1 MKRISVLLITILLLL
16 LTVPAYAHPGKTDGN
31 GGHYNRSTGEYHY
44 HHGYAE
50 HQHPGGVCPYAFDDR
65 TGYNSG
71 TSSGSTSDDGPY
83 VLPQLK
89 DEASPSQDK
98 PAHETI
104 GPIAGL
110 AITFSPVALYA
121 LAALLFGKRR
131 K

>member
-1 MKRISVLLITILLLL
+1 MKRIPGLLMAVLLLA
-16 LTVPAYAHPGKTDGN
+16 LTVPAYAHPGKTDAN

-44 HHGYAE
+44 HHGYPE
-50 HQHPGGVCPYAFDDR
+50 HQHPGGVCPYAYDDR
-65 TGYNSG
+65 TGENSS
-71 TSSGSTSDDGPY
+71 TSSGSSSDDELY
-83 VLPQLK
+83 VFPQLK
-89 DEASPSQDK
+89 DETSPAQDK

-110 AITFSPVALYA
+110 AITFSPVALYV

>member
-1 MKRISVLLITILLLL
+1 MKRLSILLISIFLLVLS
-16 LTVPAYAHPGKTDGN
+16 VPTYAHPGGTDAN

-44 HHGYAE
+44 HHGHPA
-50 HQHPGGVCPYAFDDR
+50 HQHPNGVCPYDFDDR

-89 DEASPSQDK
+89 DEASPTQDK

-104 GPIAGL
+104 DPIAGL
-110 AITFSPVALYA
+110 AITFSPVELYA
-121 LAALLFGKRR
+121 LAALLFGKSR

>member
-1 MKRISVLLITILLLL
+1 MKRLLTALLALLLCG
-16 LTVPAYAHPGKTDGN
+16 TVALAHPGSTDVA

-44 HHGYAE
+44 HHGYPA
-50 HQHPGGVCPYAFDDR
+50 HQHPSGVCPYGFDDR
-65 TGYNSG
+65 TDRNSG

-89 DEASPSQDK
+89 DEASPSQDM

-110 AITFSPVALYA
+110 AITFSPVVLYV
-121 LAALLFGKRR
+121 LAALLLGKRR